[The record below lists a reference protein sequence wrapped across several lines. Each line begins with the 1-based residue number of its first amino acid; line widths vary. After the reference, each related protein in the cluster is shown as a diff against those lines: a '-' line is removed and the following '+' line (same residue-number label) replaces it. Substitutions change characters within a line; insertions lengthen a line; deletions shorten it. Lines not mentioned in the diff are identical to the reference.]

1 MKLPT
6 ILAFLLSFAINTYSQ
21 IGYQVSLL
29 DQDTGAPRAYELIT
43 AIIELTDN
51 DGNVICSETKSATS
65 NEFGVISLTVGDE
78 NTFDKMDWSK
88 LPLWISATVDGVII
102 GKSQVLT
109 VPVAEYAHKTGILTL
124 DKLCS
129 KTWQCTTY
137 YENGGDILLNFS
149 NDGKA
154 TYFNSVKQ
162 TTTNYNFEIDGNT
175 VILYSMEHNVDMIV
189 AHYLSKQDIFV
200 IIDYDLKLF
209 Q

>member
-109 VPVAEYAHKTGILTL
+109 VPVAEYAKRTHSLSKGI
-124 DKLCS
+124 LCS
-129 KTWQCTTY
+129 KTWHGSSDDGYDGISYTFYLNGTFSRTTY
-137 YENGGDILLNFS
+137 QSRGEKTFQSQG
-149 NDGKA
+149 
-154 TYFNSVKQ
+154 
-162 TTTNYNFEIDGNT
+162 NYEIDGNFI
-175 VILYSMEHNVDMIV
+175 ILYSSSNGGEI
-189 AHYLSKQDIFV
+189 
-200 IIDYDLKLF
+200 LKYSSSRKSILAGNGLECF
-209 Q
+209 

>member
-1 MKLPT
+1 MKQA
-6 ILAFLLSFAINTYSQ
+6 ILMLACIAMSFTAMAQ

-102 GKSQVLT
+102 GKSQVPSEKAKSLLC
-109 VPVAEYAHKTGILTL
+109 PSLNMPNAPIRYQKEYCAAKHGTEVLMT
-124 DKLCS
+124 DM
-129 KTWQCTTY
+129 
-137 YENGGDILLNFS
+137 
-149 NDGKA
+149 
-154 TYFNSVKQ
+154 
-162 TTTNYNFEIDGNT
+162 
-175 VILYSMEHNVDMIV
+175 MEYHT
-189 AHYLSKQDIFV
+189 HST
-200 IIDYDLKLF
+200 
-209 Q
+209 